1 MKKLVAVLL
10 SAVLFCLATGIA
22 LAEDKEDFPDSGVE
36 LAASYCNHNYASSKF
51 VNAETGEIGPFDTS
65 SIDENYMPVFYEMVK
80 MGVENWLGL
89 IDHSNPSRLMIY
101 CPIEGYEYD
110 YSPDN
115 WSIAKPFGTYFGLK
129 TYKDL
134 TFMYIEFSL
143 STGKFLRG
151 NSEFLIRCS
160 SALFSHFMFGKPLSE
175 TGFLSSSDLEAWSV
189 FKNNPDFPKITFDV
203 DIAPPVQSHNL
214 TINYI
219 HTNGQEAASAY
230 SAELEEGEN
239 YSIPSPAVEGYAPD
253 RLTVD
258 GTMGTEDV
266 LETVIYNP
274 DAPEVDPPDPGTA
287 GTVTVR
293 YLYADG
299 STAAPTKTQ
308 MLGVGQMFQILSPDV
323 PGYMPSRKIIFGY
336 TGAAELV
343 FDVTYT
349 QQAKASAGGILF
361 APPDKQDG
369 ITWSPGGNS
378 GITWQPNNGGGITFQ
393 PQQSG
398 GIFFSVP
405 KSIGAYPFDVP
416 RRWSLWS

>member
-10 SAVLFCLATGIA
+10 SAVLFCLASGIA

-129 TYKDL
+129 THKDL
-134 TFMYIEFSL
+134 RFIYFEFSL
-143 STGKFLRG
+143 STGKFVKCNPNLFISG
-151 NSEFLIRCS
+151 DSV
-160 SALFSHFMFGKPLSE
+160 LFSHFLFCKPLAE
-175 TGFLSSSDLEAWSV
+175 TGLLSSPDLEAWSAL
-189 FKNNPDFPKITFDV
+189 KNNPDFPKITFDV

-219 HTNGQEAASAY
+219 HTNGQEAAPAY
-230 SAELEEGEN
+230 SAELAEGES

-253 RLTVD
+253 RLTVA
-258 GTMGTEDV
+258 GTMGAEDV
-266 LETVIYNP
+266 IETVIYSP
-274 DAPEVDPPDPGTA
+274 DAPEVDPPEPGTA

-293 YLYADG
+293 YLYEDG

-308 MLGVGQMFQILSPDV
+308 TLGPGQMFQILSPEV
-323 PGYMPSRKIIFGY
+323 PGYTPSRKIIFGY
-336 TGAAELV
+336 TGSKELV
-343 FDVTYT
+343 YDVTYT

-369 ITWSPGGNS
+369 ITWNPGG
-378 GITWQPNNGGGITFQ
+378 GGGIEWN
-393 PQQSG
+393 PNNSG
-398 GIFFSVP
+398 GIAFVPP
-405 KSIGAYPFDVP
+405 KSIGAYPFDIP